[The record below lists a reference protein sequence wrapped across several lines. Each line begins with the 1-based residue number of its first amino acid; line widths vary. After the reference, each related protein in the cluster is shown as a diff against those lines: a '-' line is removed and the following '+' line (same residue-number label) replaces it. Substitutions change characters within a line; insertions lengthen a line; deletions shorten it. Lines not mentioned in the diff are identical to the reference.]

1 MTERP
6 FWAGVRA
13 MLPVAV
19 AMLPFAILLGVTAA
33 AMGWTWWMVL
43 LQSVFVVAGAAQLAM
58 VRLLDDGSPLVVVIA
73 TVALINLRF
82 SMYGAALRPWFV
94 GAPRKLRALVAYVL
108 TDQAF
113 AIGVRDMPDLA
124 PETRWRYYLGSALT
138 LPVMWFSVTT
148 LSAIVGRRLPPDWP
162 FEFAV
167 PLTFLAL
174 LVPALKTRA
183 AWIAAGVAGLV
194 ATLAGAF
201 PYNAGLMV
209 GALVGITVGA
219 LTEVRRA

>member
-1 MTERP
+1 
-6 FWAGVRA
+6 
-13 MLPVAV
+13 MLPITL

-33 AMGWTWWMVL
+33 DAGWTWWMVL
-43 LQSVFVVAGAAQLAM
+43 LQSVFVVAGASQLAM
-58 VRLLDDGSPLVVVIA
+58 VRLLDEGAPVLVIIA
-73 TVALINLRF
+73 TAGLINLRF
-82 SMYGAALRPWFV
+82 AMYGAALRPSFA
-94 GAPRKLRALVAYVL
+94 GAPRRLRALVAYML

-113 AIGVRDMPDLA
+113 ALGTRDMPGLPA
-124 PETRWRYYLGSALT
+124 THRWPYYLGAAFT

-148 LSAIVGRRLPPDWP
+148 LSAIVGQRLPAGWS

-183 AWIAAGVAGLV
+183 AWIAAAVAGLV
-194 ATLAGAF
+194 ATLAATM

-209 GALVGITVGA
+209 GALVGIAIGA
-219 LTEVRRA
+219 LAGVRK